1 MHVVLKLTCNLFS
14 RKITLNVS
22 LNVTLLIV
30 LNVLSETF
38 FTVNQIKHSL

>member
-1 MHVVLKLTCNLFS
+1 MHVVLKLTCNLS
-14 RKITLNVS
+14 LKITLNVS
-22 LNVTLLIV
+22 LNVTLLIA

>member
-1 MHVVLKLTCNLFS
+1 MHAVLKLTYNLFS

-22 LNVTLLIV
+22 LNVTLLIA
-30 LNVLSETF
+30 LNVLSEIF